1 MSGLRWQLNKEETL
15 CMRSCM
21 SGFLLQM
28 QLWVRKV
35 CSQRVS
41 HATNPSLFFFPFSP
55 QALQPHTEK
64 ARRAQG
70 TGQRAELPVYSC
82 QNTGGWV
89 NLLCATGSIAEHF
102 DGRVCHC
109 L

>member
-1 MSGLRWQLNKEETL
+1 MYAQLYVRFPSPDATCGSGKCAHNVLVMPLI
-15 CMRSCM
+15 
-21 SGFLLQM
+21 
-28 QLWVRKV
+28 
-35 CSQRVS
+35 
-41 HATNPSLFFFPFSP
+41 HLFFSFLFFP